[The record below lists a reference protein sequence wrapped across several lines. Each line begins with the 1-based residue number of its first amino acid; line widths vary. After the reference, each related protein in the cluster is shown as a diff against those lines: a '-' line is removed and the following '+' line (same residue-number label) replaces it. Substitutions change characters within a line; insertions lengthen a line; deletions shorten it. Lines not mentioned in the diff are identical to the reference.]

1 MDWHEPAVVDG
12 VVDGGR
18 GDDGG
23 GGAGRG
29 HGDEG
34 VAGLGVAAD
43 VAASAHLAVEIVLPE
58 AAVVER
64 GVVERVADAA
74 VEGGGA
80 VVAASTALTL
90 PVVGG
95 ALDGLQ
101 VPAGALA
108 FFD

>member
-1 MDWHEPAVVDG
+1 MDWHEPAVVEG
-12 VVDGGR
+12 GVDGGR

-64 GVVERVADAA
+64 GVVERVADAMIKR
-74 VEGGGA
+74 VCE
-80 VVAASTALTL
+80 VVATAAALTL